1 MNYLIESTK
10 GPLVQTI
17 IEVMVE
23 KYADILINMAGS
35 GLKQMIEHEQFSNIK
50 RMYDLFLNS
59 KTAINYFETFLVC

>member
-1 MNYLIESTK
+1 MSCSEYLKLVERRISEEEARCLNYLIESTK

-35 GLKQMIEHEQFSNIK
+35 GLK
-50 RMYDLFLNS
+50 
-59 KTAINYFETFLVC
+59 